1 MTDYVVTLAVTI
13 TQING
18 ADGVQK
24 TVLRKVSTVEMAG
37 IAAAKAA
44 YDLFLSDIK
53 GCAYTEDD
61 TTQTSTSHAP

>member
-44 YDLFLSDIK
+44 YDFV
-53 GCAYTEDD
+53 
-61 TTQTSTSHAP
+61 PV